1 MGINLIKSSYQ
12 FKIKNFINLGS
23 SCIYPPNLKN
33 PLKKINYWMAKL
45 KKQMKDMHWQKFLQL
60 NYVEYISLN
69 KIIIICHSYHAIFMD
84 HMTNLMR

>member
-23 SCIYPPNLKN
+23 SCIYPPNLKKPIKEN
-33 PLKKINYWMAKL
+33 QLLMAKL

-60 NYVEYISLN
+60 NYVN
-69 KIIIICHSYHAIFMD
+69 IF
-84 HMTNLMR
+84 L